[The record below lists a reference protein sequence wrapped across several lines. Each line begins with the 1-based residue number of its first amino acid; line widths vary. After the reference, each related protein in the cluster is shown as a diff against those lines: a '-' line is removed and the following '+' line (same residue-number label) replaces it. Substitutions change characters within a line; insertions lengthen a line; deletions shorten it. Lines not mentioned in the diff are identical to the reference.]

1 MTVRLLF
8 PAVLLAMACGDDG
21 GGADGDSGIYRFDG
35 AVLTDSG
42 PATDGGPRDLGS
54 GRDATVPPD
63 GGPPPTCGGGD
74 PASNN
79 TQGVL
84 TNIPGISWA
93 SLPSHITP
101 VTANFTLTDDGGSRP
116 LCEIYVELRNGSF
129 ESQCDFIPDVTL
141 NGKEIVG
148 LVETPPH
155 QDTMFDF
162 NNDCL
167 SRGDIGVYRGVSRS
181 ITESDFATGSFL
193 SFDADPSDF
202 SRGTPLTTVPSL
214 EGLAVEVVE
223 DGGYGLTG
231 TLRPHRSIYNYG
243 LRVYPR
249 DDRGL
254 LVDELLAYPNELET
268 LPAGSSWPFA
278 TDGTPCEF
286 SESRRYQGWID
297 SADSGFFGAVEG
309 ALPER
314 ELRQLAIRDR
324 MRELQRP
331 D

>member
-1 MTVRLLF
+1 MTTRLLIT
-8 PAVLLAMACGDDG
+8 ALLVATACGDDG
-21 GGADGDSGIYRFDG
+21 RGASDDSDIYRFDG
-35 AVLTDSG
+35 AILSDSG
-42 PATDGGPRDLGS
+42 PATDTGPRDLGM
-54 GRDATVPPD
+54 VPDSTTPD
-63 GGPPPTCGGGD
+63 GGPPVTCGEGA
-74 PASNN
+74 PASTNAQN
-79 TQGVL
+79 VL
-84 TNIPGISWA
+84 TNFPGISW
-93 SLPSHITP
+93 SSIPSHIVP

-116 LCEIYVELRNGSF
+116 LFEIFVELRNASF

-181 ITESDFATGSFL
+181 ITESDLGPGSTLF
-193 SFDADPSDF
+193 FDADPSSF
-202 SRGTPLTTVPSL
+202 SRGTPLTSMPTL
-214 EGLAVEVVE
+214 EGLSVTEVEG
-223 DGGYGLTG
+223 GGYGLTG
-231 TLRPHRSIYNYG
+231 TLRPHRTIYNYG

-249 DDRGL
+249 DERGL
-254 LVDELLAYPNELET
+254 LVNELVAFPNELET

-286 SESRRYQGWID
+286 GDYQYFQGWIN
-297 SADSGFFGAVEG
+297 SSDSGFFGALG
-309 ALPER
+309 DGLPER
-314 ELRQLAIRDR
+314 ELQQLAIRDR
-324 MRELQRP
+324 MRALRQL